1 MIIKAKKSLGQ
12 NFLKD
17 KNVLKK
23 IADISLLDNTSEL
36 IEIGPGTG
44 NLTDYL
50 IKKNPKKIF
59 LIEKDE
65 KLSKYLENKFFDK
78 IKVINKDILKFFDY
92 KIFSKNTIVIGN
104 LPYNISSQIL
114 VKFILDNNFNYKALI
129 FMFQKEMADR
139 ILAKVNSKN
148 YGRLSILSNW
158 KFDIKK
164 LFDIK
169 PSSFEPKPKVE
180 SSLLFFS
187 EKVDKYN
194 LKNPK
199 NLELITRVLFNQR
212 RKKIRKSINNIFRK
226 NNKIINDLNI
236 NLDLRPQN
244 LDIQKPHSEENEAEN
259 NTVKTP
265 NSLVFNLEDEELKS
279 LETSCNGFLIYD

>member
-17 KNVLKK
+17 KNILKK
-23 IADISLLDNTSEL
+23 IADISLLDNTTEL
-36 IEIGPGTG
+36 VEIGPGTG
-44 NLTDYL
+44 NLTDFL
-50 IKKNPKKIF
+50 IRKNPKKIY

-65 KLSKYLENKFFDK
+65 KLSKYLKIKFFDK

-92 KIFSKNTIVIGN
+92 EIFSKNTIVIGN

-187 EKVDKYN
+187 EKVDKIN

-199 NLELITRVLFNQR
+199 SLELITRILFNQK
-212 RKKIRKSINNIFRK
+212 RKKIRKSINNIFKK
-226 NNKIINDLNI
+226 NNKIISDLNL

-244 LDIQKPHSEENEAEN
+244 LDLKTYCNIASKYDSE
-259 NTVKTP
+259 KI
-265 NSLVFNLEDEELKS
+265 S
-279 LETSCNGFLIYD
+279 

>member
-23 IADISLLDNTSEL
+23 IADKSLLDNNTEL

-50 IKKNPKKIF
+50 IKKNPKKVF

-65 KLSKYLENKFFDK
+65 VLSKYLKNKFFDK
-78 IKVINKDILKFFDY
+78 TKVINKDILKFFDY
-92 KIFSKNTIVIGN
+92 EIFNKNTIVIGN

-139 ILAKVNSKN
+139 ILAEVNSKN

-187 EKVDKYN
+187 EKVDKIN

-199 NLELITRVLFNQR
+199 SLELITRILFNQK
-212 RKKIRKSINNIFRK
+212 RKKIRKSINNIFKK
-226 NNKIINDLNI
+226 NNKIISDLNL

-244 LDIQKPHSEENEAEN
+244 LDLKTYCNIASKYDSE
-259 NTVKTP
+259 KI
-265 NSLVFNLEDEELKS
+265 S
-279 LETSCNGFLIYD
+279 

>member
-23 IADISLLDNTSEL
+23 IADKSLLDNNTEL

-50 IKKNPKKIF
+50 IKKNPKKVF

-65 KLSKYLENKFFDK
+65 VLSKYLKNKFFDK

-92 KIFSKNTIVIGN
+92 EIFNKNTIVIGN

-139 ILAKVNSKN
+139 ILAEVNSKN

-187 EKVDKYN
+187 EKVDKIN

-199 NLELITRVLFNQR
+199 SLELITRILFNQK
-212 RKKIRKSINNIFRK
+212 RKKIRKSINNIFKK
-226 NNKIINDLNI
+226 NNKIISDLNL

-244 LDIQKPHSEENEAEN
+244 LDLKTYCNIASKYDSE
-259 NTVKTP
+259 KI
-265 NSLVFNLEDEELKS
+265 S
-279 LETSCNGFLIYD
+279 

>member
-1 MIIKAKKSLGQ
+1 MLKISVITKAKKSLGQ
-12 NFLKD
+12 NFLID
-17 KNVLKK
+17 KNILKK
-23 IADISLLDNTSEL
+23 ISQISILDNSTEL

-44 NLTDYL
+44 NLSDYL

-65 KLSKYLENKFFDK
+65 NLSKYLKNKFFGK

-92 KIFSKNTIVIGN
+92 EIFNKNTIIMGN

-114 VKFILDNNFNYKALI
+114 VKFILDNNFKYKALI

-169 PSSFEPKPKVE
+169 PSSFKPKPKVE
-180 SSLLFFS
+180 SSLLFFR
-187 EKVDKYN
+187 EKNYKYKLN
-194 LKNPK
+194 NPK
-199 NLELITRVLFNQR
+199 NLEMITRVLFNQR
-212 RKKIRKSINNIFRK
+212 RKKIRKSINKIFKK
-226 NNKIINDLNI
+226 NSQIIDELNL

-244 LDIQKPHSEENEAEN
+244 LDI
-259 NTVKTP
+259 KTYC
-265 NSLVFNLEDEELKS
+265 NLASKYESNKIS
-279 LETSCNGFLIYD
+279 

>member
-23 IADISLLDNTSEL
+23 IADISLVDHTTEL
-36 IEIGPGTG
+36 VEIGPGTG

-65 KLSKYLENKFFDK
+65 KLSKYLKKKFFDN

-164 LFDIK
+164 LFDINQN
-169 PSSFEPKPKVE
+169 SFEPRPKVE

-212 RKKIRKSINNIFRK
+212 RKKIRKSINNIFKK
-226 NNKIINDLNI
+226 NDKIISDLNL

-244 LDIQKPHSEENEAEN
+244 LDI
-259 NTVKTP
+259 KTY
-265 NSLVFNLEDEELKS
+265 
-279 LETSCNGFLIYD
+279 CNIASKYDSKKIS

>member
-23 IADISLLDNTSEL
+23 IADLSLLDNNSEL
-36 IEIGPGTG
+36 IEIGSGTG

-50 IKKNPKKIF
+50 IKKNPKKVF

-65 KLSKYLENKFFDK
+65 KLSKYLKNKFFDK

-187 EKVDKYN
+187 EKADKYN

-212 RKKIRKSINNIFRK
+212 RKKIRKSINNIFKK
-226 NNKIINDLNI
+226 NNKIISDLNL

-244 LDIQKPHSEENEAEN
+244 LDI
-259 NTVKTP
+259 KTY
-265 NSLVFNLEDEELKS
+265 
-279 LETSCNGFLIYD
+279 CNIASKYDSKKIN

>member
-23 IADISLLDNTSEL
+23 IADISLLDNTTEL

-65 KLSKYLENKFFDK
+65 KLSEYLKNKFFDK

-164 LFDIK
+164 LFDIN
-169 PSSFEPKPKVE
+169 PNSFEPKPKVE
-180 SSLLFFS
+180 SSLLIFS
-187 EKVDKYN
+187 EKADKYN

-212 RKKIRKSINNIFRK
+212 RKKIRKSINNIFKK
-226 NNKIINDLNI
+226 NDKIISDLNL

-244 LDIQKPHSEENEAEN
+244 LDI
-259 NTVKTP
+259 KTY
-265 NSLVFNLEDEELKS
+265 
-279 LETSCNGFLIYD
+279 CNIASKYDSKKIS

>member
-23 IADISLLDNTSEL
+23 IADISLLDNTTEL

-65 KLSKYLENKFFDK
+65 KLSEYLKNKFFDK

-139 ILAKVNSKN
+139 ILARVNSKN

-164 LFDIK
+164 L
-169 PSSFEPKPKVE
+169 
-180 SSLLFFS
+180 L
-187 EKVDKYN
+187 
-194 LKNPK
+194 
-199 NLELITRVLFNQR
+199 T
-212 RKKIRKSINNIFRK
+212 
-226 NNKIINDLNI
+226 
-236 NLDLRPQN
+236 
-244 LDIQKPHSEENEAEN
+244 
-259 NTVKTP
+259 
-265 NSLVFNLEDEELKS
+265 
-279 LETSCNGFLIYD
+279 

>member
-1 MIIKAKKSLGQ
+1 VIIKAKKSLGQ

-23 IADISLLDNTSEL
+23 IADLSLLDNNSEL
-36 IEIGPGTG
+36 IEIGSGTG

-50 IKKNPKKIF
+50 IKKNPKKVF

-65 KLSKYLENKFFDK
+65 KLSKYLKNKFFDK

-92 KIFSKNTIVIGN
+92 EIFNKNTIVIGN

-114 VKFILDNNFNYKALI
+114 VKFILDNNFKYRALI

-169 PSSFEPKPKVE
+169 PSSFEPKPKIE

-199 NLELITRVLFNQR
+199 SLELITRILFNQR
-212 RKKIRKSINNIFRK
+212 RKKIRKSINKIFKK
-226 NNKIINDLNI
+226 NNKIISDLNI

-244 LDIQKPHSEENEAEN
+244 LDLKTYCNIASKFDS
-259 NTVKTP
+259 VKI
-265 NSLVFNLEDEELKS
+265 S
-279 LETSCNGFLIYD
+279 